1 MSPRSIVINRG
12 PSLYSMYYIEKSA
25 ELGERSCM
33 TEIHSERSSRYIPPY
48 LQDDWW
54 LGSRGD
60 HYLAH
65 GVNNNDCV
73 SCHWKLGAVDLT

>member
-33 TEIHSERSSRYIPPY
+33 TEFILNVVRGTY
-48 LQDDWW
+48 LRICKMTGGLVREEIITW
-54 LGSRGD
+54 RT
-60 HYLAH
+60 A
-65 GVNNNDCV
+65 
-73 SCHWKLGAVDLT
+73 